1 MTYSGLHRHLAL
13 LLLPFAL
20 LLSACDELDPPAA
33 FHATEIRDATFGR
46 ELRLPDT
53 QGHMRT
59 LADFRG
65 EVVGVYFGFLQCP
78 DVCPTALS
86 RAVEVKRLLGEDGK
100 RFRIVFITVDPERDT
115 PEVVR
120 AYLDAFDPSF
130 VGLVG
135 SPEEVARTAKEFRVY
150 YRKVPTGSSY
160 TMDHT
165 ATTFVYNAHGKLRLA
180 VPHSLSAEAFAA
192 DIRRILA
199 E

>member
-1 MTYSGLHRHLAL
+1 MTIRPGLRRCFLLAL
-13 LLLPFAL
+13 LPLMLLA
-20 LLSACDELDPPAA
+20 ACEQATTTA
-33 FHATEIRDATFGR
+33 SFHATEIRDASFGR
-46 ELRLPDT
+46 ELQLPDT
-53 QGHMRT
+53 EGRLRT

-65 EVVGVYFGFLQCP
+65 EVVAVYFGFLQCP

-86 RAVEVKRLLGEDGK
+86 RAVAVKQLLGEDGK
-100 RFRIVFITVDPERDT
+100 RFRVVFITVDPERDT

-180 VPHSLSAEAFAA
+180 VPHALSAEDFAA
-192 DIRRILA
+192 DVRRLLA